1 MAQGDTLAIP
11 FNDHTGGGG
20 QLSYLWWISRRTGG
34 LVIGGCIF
42 IVVSIIPLYDY
53 EVTCLQTH
61 TSIMKSSV
69 VMGKTCPAMSGPG
82 QWHGF
87 QLGGGG
93 GEVLD
98 LHFIMCVGGVKEK
111 LSKAHSVCVV
121 CVCCVCVCVCLGG
134 GVRCNRV
141 YLLMGVD
148 FM

>member
-1 MAQGDTLAIP
+1 MSTDPHLHNEILSCHGQDLSCHVWPRAMA
-11 FNDHTGGGG
+11 
-20 QLSYLWWISRRTGG
+20 WIS
-34 LVIGGCIF
+34 I
-42 IVVSIIPLYDY
+42 
-53 EVTCLQTH
+53 
-61 TSIMKSSV
+61 
-69 VMGKTCPAMSGPG
+69 
-82 QWHGF
+82 
-87 QLGGGG
+87 GGG